1 VFDISFGEMFVCLVV
16 FLVVIGPERLPETV
30 RTVAL
35 WVGRLKRSLRDTRAE
50 IERQIGADEIRRQL
64 YNEEIIRS
72 IERTH
77 AEMNQTINKI
87 GQDIQNPLHD
97 LTEEQKA
104 AAYSP
109 PQELPDHS
117 HTNEAPA
124 PVDNT
129 TTTNPDTTT
138 KA

>member
-35 WVGRLKRSLRDTRAE
+35 WIGRLKRSLRETRAE
-50 IERQIGADEIRRQL
+50 IEKQIGADDIRRQL

-77 AEMNQTINKI
+77 AEMNQTINNI
-87 GQDIQNPLHD
+87 GQDIQNPLHS
-97 LTEEQKA
+97 LTAEQKA
-104 AAYSP
+104 SAYSP
-109 PQELPDHS
+109 PEELPDHS
-117 HTNEAPA
+117 HTHETSAP
-124 PVDNT
+124 DNT
-129 TTTNPDTTT
+129 TPTNTDPTT